1 MMVEE
6 LSKVV
11 QRKKSKIGA
20 EAPFTS
26 SPAER
31 KRRRTDE
38 DEIATSVPL
47 PDIMDTSAADD
58 VYRCG

>member
-1 MMVEE
+1 MMVDE

-11 QRKKSKIGA
+11 QRKKNNTGA
-20 EAPFTS
+20 EAPSTS

-38 DEIATSVPL
+38 DEIVTSVPL
-47 PDIMDTSAADD
+47 ADFMDTSAAHD
-58 VYRCG
+58 VSNCG

>member
-1 MMVEE
+1 MVEE

-11 QRKKSKIGA
+11 QRKKSNTGA
-20 EAPFTS
+20 EAPSTG

-38 DEIATSVPL
+38 DKIATSVPL
-47 PDIMDTSAADD
+47 ADVMDTSPAT
-58 VYRCG
+58 

>member
-11 QRKKSKIGA
+11 QRKKSNTGA
-20 EAPFTS
+20 EAPSTS

-38 DEIATSVPL
+38 DETGTSVPL
-47 PDIMDTSAADD
+47 ADIMDTAAADS
-58 VYRCG
+58 VSKCG